1 MNLCLKWQTYYWST
15 VILYKFCLHCSYFDN
30 EKRFSFCHRGNNMS
44 FLNYFN
50 YWAKLFRIKKNVSW
64 YIKNIANALNFS
76 KNNIIVFLLFYHNS
90 IKIILCYKAEIKHLC
105 TLGQFSQ
112 ASGAKHG
119 PQSDTN
125 SLCRALHT
133 RAASPLCPG
142 QCGHWKCLESWGF
155 HAPPA
160 LHHSLCKATNT
171 SHPHSCRSCI
181 WLRAATCVNKDCPEE
196 QQNAT
201 QVWLK

>member
-1 MNLCLKWQTYYWST
+1 MKKDSHSATEETICLFLIIST
-15 VILYKFCLHCSYFDN
+15 IEQNDLESRKMWVDTLKTLPMHLISQ
-30 EKRFSFCHRGNNMS
+30 
-44 FLNYFN
+44 
-50 YWAKLFRIKKNVSW
+50 
-64 YIKNIANALNFS
+64 

-142 QCGHWKCLESWGF
+142 QCGHWKALESWGF

-171 SHPHSCRSCI
+171 SHPHPCRSCI